1 MLIQGALSNR
11 NPNQE
16 RMKWLTTPSLQCI
29 EYSSLRTPQAIP
41 VTFFSSQVILPLWP
55 LVLVICHLINFWLG
69 PHISLI
75 WRLILFSMLLVC
87 FQSPFQITLKC
98 FHISLLGVCL
108 FFCQMVKMDPF
119 PHSAHCQCQPPFS
132 VHCGPRLDP
141 KMPKDD
147 P

>member
-29 EYSSLRTPQAIP
+29 EDPSLRTPQAIP

-55 LVLVICHLINFWLG
+55 LVLVICHSINFWLG

-75 WRLILFSMLLVC
+75 WRLILFSMLLFS

-98 FHISLLGVCL
+98 LYISLLGVCL
-108 FFCQMVKMDPF
+108 FICQMVKMDPF
-119 PHSAHCQCQPPFS
+119 PPLSPLSVSAPFS